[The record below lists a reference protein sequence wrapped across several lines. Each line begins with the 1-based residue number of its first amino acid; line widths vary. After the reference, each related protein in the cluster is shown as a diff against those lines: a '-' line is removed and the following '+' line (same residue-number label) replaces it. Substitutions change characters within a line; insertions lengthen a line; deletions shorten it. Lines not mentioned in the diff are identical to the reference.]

1 MLNDL
6 HIHSSF
12 SDGAF
17 TPEELL
23 EIAREKGIRYISIT
37 DHDTL
42 NAYDSFRVDDTSSVR
57 VIPGLEVST
66 YYKGREIHLL
76 SYFHDPYDR
85 ELRDILEKIK
95 TDRVDRY
102 DRIMENLRNLGLEL
116 PTDLPPLD
124 SYGRAHIAKMLVS
137 QGYVRSF
144 QDAFDIYLDVDKL
157 AYEKRFKIDT
167 RDAITLLVHAGGIP
181 VLAHPGEKLYNLHFE
196 DLLKELK
203 AVGLLGIEVYHPAHK
218 KELSNRMYGLARK
231 YGLVIT
237 GGSDFH
243 GYRNGTADI
252 LGRFGVNDKLLK
264 RLLNF
269 KEKRERSQGPAQTH
283 ELAISPRNGKINSTE

>member
-23 EIAREKGIRYISIT
+23 KIAEEKGIRCISIT

-42 NAYDSFRVDDTSSVR
+42 NAYDSFRVDASSPVR

-66 YYKGREIHLL
+66 YYKGRELHLL
-76 SYFHDPYDR
+76 SYFHDPFHEELR
-85 ELRDILEKIK
+85 ELLEKIK

-102 DRIMENLRNLGLEL
+102 DRIMENLRNLGLDL

-137 QGYVRSF
+137 QGHVKSF

-167 RDAITLLVHAGGIP
+167 REAIPLLVRAGGIP
-181 VLAHPGEKLYNLHFE
+181 ALAHPGEKLYNLHFE
-196 DLLKELK
+196 ELLKELK
-203 AVGLLGIEVYHPAHK
+203 AAGLLGIEVYHPSHK
-218 KELSNRMYGLARK
+218 KELSNRLYGLARK
-231 YGLVIT
+231 YGLCIT

-243 GYRNGTADI
+243 GYRNGSTDI

-264 RLLNF
+264 RLLNC
-269 KEKRERSQGPAQTH
+269 KEKQQGQ
-283 ELAISPRNGKINSTE
+283 K